1 MLVSASKALGL
12 VALAVWL
19 ASAPAVAQKV
29 GGWNV
34 GPMHGGD
41 GRFTACLMSAKYDSG
56 TTIGVMMNAEGN
68 WGLVFGHPRW
78 RLREGEAI
86 TATVNVD
93 GLVVARG
100 TAKILGRSLI
110 LMPLQGAG
118 AYAALQAGNAMR
130 VTTSIGAISNRAFN
144 LSGTRVGMDAV
155 IDCARNNRGT
165 SRQPSVAPPPAT
177 SRNQQTPVP
186 AAEAMAML
194 NNMLAK
200 AGISGHQFE
209 TPRGNTITWYLPDG
223 TRGSF
228 FAYRNWNAPIEQAI
242 AAVTEVARSDC
253 KGGDLGTMEKAVPT
267 SDGSI
272 VRKIAVAC
280 RLAGKDRNITW
291 TLVRR
296 ADGLLLSFTHADQP
310 PAAAGKDD
318 GGRSRQLD
326 DRVLQGVLRM

>member
-1 MLVSASKALGL
+1 MRVKASKVFGL
-12 VALAVWL
+12 VAAASCL
-19 ASAPAVAQKV
+19 ASSPALSQKV
-29 GGWNV
+29 GGWDV
-34 GPMHGGD
+34 GPMHGRD
-41 GRFTACLMSAKYDSG
+41 GLFTACLMSAKYDSG

-100 TAKILGRSLI
+100 AAKILGKDLI

-118 AYAALQAGNAMR
+118 AYAALQAGHAMR

-155 IDCARNNRGT
+155 IECVRTSGGT
-165 SRQPSVAPPPAT
+165 SRQPSPAPPPAT
-177 SRNQQTPVP
+177 SRNQQSPVP

-200 AGISGHQFE
+200 AGVSGHQFE
-209 TPRGNTITWYLPDG
+209 TPKGNTITWYLPDG
-223 TRGSF
+223 RRGSF
-228 FAYRNWNAPIEQAI
+228 FAYRNWNAPIDQAI
-242 AAVTEVARSDC
+242 SAVTEVARADC

-280 RLAGKDRNITW
+280 RLAGNDRNITW

-296 ADGLLLSFTHADQP
+296 ADGLLLSFTHADQS
-310 PAAAGKDD
+310 PAAGPED
-318 GGRSRQLD
+318 GERSRQLD